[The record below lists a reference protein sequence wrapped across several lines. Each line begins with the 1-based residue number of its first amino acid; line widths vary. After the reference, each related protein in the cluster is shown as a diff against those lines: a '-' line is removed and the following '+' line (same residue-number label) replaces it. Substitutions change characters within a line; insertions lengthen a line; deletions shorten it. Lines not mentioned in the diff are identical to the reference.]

1 MKPAFRIATQA
12 LTFATLAGAAQAQ
25 LKKSDSVV
33 KTEAKADKIADDGT
47 QTVTVTLTID
57 KGWHLYAN
65 PVGNEDLAD
74 NQVVVSLSSKN
85 KLQDVKVEYPE
96 GKVHKDTT
104 VGDYKIYEGTVT
116 IKAKVRRAK
125 DDTEPLDVAVK
136 LQACD
141 KSTCL
146 VGTTV
151 KLTAK

>member
-1 MKPAFRIATQA
+1 MKPAFRIATLA

-25 LKKSDSVV
+25 LKKSDGVV
-33 KTEAKADKIADDGT
+33 KAEAKADKIADDGT
-47 QTVTVTLTID
+47 QVVTVTLTID

-96 GKVHKDTT
+96 GKVKKDKT
-104 VGDYKIYEGTVT
+104 VGDYKIYEGKVTV
-116 IKAKVRRAK
+116 KATVRRAK
-125 DDTEPLDVAVK
+125 DDTEPLEVAVK

-141 KSTCL
+141 DTTCL
-146 VGTTV
+146 LPATV